1 MRIAFIED
9 ADDIQWMKD
18 TCLMGVTLP
27 TSYKD
32 FKFAIL
38 EGNEDSPDAVSL
50 YLSDSPDFD
59 DDYYRIVF
67 IKDGLIY
74 AEGLEYCGKT
84 NKPYGG
90 FSDME
95 V

>member
-1 MRIAFIED
+1 VRSAFIET
-9 ADDIQWMKD
+9 ADDVQWIKD

-27 TSYKD
+27 TKYEK

-38 EGNEDSPDAVSL
+38 QGNEDCPYAVNL
-50 YLSDSPDFD
+50 YVSYPPDFD
-59 DDYYRIVF
+59 DDYYRLVF
-67 IKDGLIY
+67 INDGLIY
-74 AEGLEYCGKT
+74 AECLEYCGKT

>member
-1 MRIAFIED
+1 MRSTVIED
-9 ADDIQWMKD
+9 ADDIQWLKD
-18 TCLMGVTLP
+18 TCLKGVELP

-38 EGNEDSPDAVSL
+38 QGNEDCPYAVNLYVSESPN
-50 YLSDSPDFD
+50 YD

-67 IKDGLIY
+67 INDGLIY
-74 AEGLEYCGKT
+74 AECLEYNGKT
-84 NKPYGG
+84 EKPYGG
-90 FSDME
+90 FSDIE